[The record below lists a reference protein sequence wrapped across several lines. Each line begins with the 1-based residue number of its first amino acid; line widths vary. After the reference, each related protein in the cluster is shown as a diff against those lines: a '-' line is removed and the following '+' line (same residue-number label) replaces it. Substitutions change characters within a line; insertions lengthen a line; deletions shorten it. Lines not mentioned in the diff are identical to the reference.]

1 MDIKP
6 IKTDADYRAALKEVE
21 SLMMAE
27 PNTPEGEKL
36 DVLVTLIEAYER
48 THFPLDLPDPVEAIK
63 FEMEQKG
70 LTIKDLE
77 PMIGKSNRVY
87 EVLNRKRSLTLNMIR
102 KLNQE
107 LGIPAESLIKQSVQT
122 NCV

>member
-1 MDIKP
+1 MEIKP
-6 IKTDADYRAALKEVE
+6 IKTDADYRAALKEIE
-21 SLMMAE
+21 TLMMAE

-36 DVLVTLIEAYER
+36 DILVTLIEAYER
-48 THFPLDLPDPVEAIK
+48 THFPLDLLDPIEAIK

-102 KLNQE
+102 KLHQE